1 MHGEKVCKNEVCKLF
16 ALRDGTVTW
25 SMLEISSEKKK
36 LLRKYNQILF
46 EIFVPGKSINLMKNV
61 KYW

>member
-25 SMLEISSEKKK
+25 SMLEISSEKKTIEK
-36 LLRKYNQILF
+36 IQSNTIWD
-46 EIFVPGKSINLMKNV
+46 ICPVKSINLMKIV

>member
-25 SMLEISSEKKK
+25 SMLEISSEKKTIEK
-36 LLRKYNQILF
+36 IQSNTIWD
-46 EIFVPGKSINLMKNV
+46 ICS
-61 KYW
+61 W

>member
-25 SMLEISSEKKK
+25 SMLEISSEKKNYWENTIK
-36 LLRKYNQILF
+36 YYLRYLFLVNQ
-46 EIFVPGKSINLMKNV
+46 
-61 KYW
+61 